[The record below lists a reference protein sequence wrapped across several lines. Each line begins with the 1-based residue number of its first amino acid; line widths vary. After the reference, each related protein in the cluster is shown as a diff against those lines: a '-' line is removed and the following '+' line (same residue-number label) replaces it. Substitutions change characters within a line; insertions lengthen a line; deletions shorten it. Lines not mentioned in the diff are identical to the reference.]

1 MEPTKKTRERVAEE
15 IRVGLARKRM
25 TQQQLAEKTGTTR
38 LTLSRGLN
46 GHRSFTID
54 ELLAISQALDIA
66 FANFLPSE
74 DDAA

>member
-15 IRVGLARKRM
+15 IRVGLARKKM
-25 TQQQLAEKTGTTR
+25 TQQKLAEKAGLTR

-54 ELLAISQALDIA
+54 ELLAISQVLGIA
-66 FANFLPSE
+66 FANFLPNE
-74 DDAA
+74 EDAA